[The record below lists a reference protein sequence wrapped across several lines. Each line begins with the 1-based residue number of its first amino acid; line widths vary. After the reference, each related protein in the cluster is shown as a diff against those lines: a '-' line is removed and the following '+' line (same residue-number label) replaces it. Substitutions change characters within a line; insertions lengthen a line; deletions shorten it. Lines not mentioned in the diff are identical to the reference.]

1 MKKHNGYPS
10 RLSGNINT
18 QKKIESAP
26 GKKKF
31 FFFIMFIF
39 LSVCAL
45 LLIIKSCNVSCS
57 KEITPAKKSVNTP
70 IEDKKVEKIK
80 NKKLKK
86 RKPKK
91 PLNEKA
97 NIETGI
103 ELITD

>member
-10 RLSGNINT
+10 RLSGTINT

-31 FFFIMFIF
+31 FFIIIFISLF
-39 LSVCAL
+39 VGAL
-45 LLIIKSCNVSCS
+45 LLIIRSCNVSCS
-57 KEITPAKKSVNTP
+57 KDMTPAKKSVNTP
-70 IEDKKVEKIK
+70 IEDKKVEKKVNK
-80 NKKLKK
+80 NLKK
-86 RKPKK
+86 RKPLK